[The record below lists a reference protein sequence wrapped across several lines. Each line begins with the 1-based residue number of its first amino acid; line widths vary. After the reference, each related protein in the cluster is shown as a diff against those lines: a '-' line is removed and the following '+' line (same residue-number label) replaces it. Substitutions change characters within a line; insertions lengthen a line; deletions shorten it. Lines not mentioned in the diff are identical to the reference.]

1 MSKIKTI
8 IDTLGGWKKAW
19 SLVKPSTS
27 TTVMAIVLFILVIF
41 FPENQWQSQGDKD
54 EASHPLFTQTQ
65 QVEENETT
73 SPPHTTTPTTEV
85 EDDTDSKET
94 ADTSVQDTPP
104 TSDMGND
111 DSYNDQG
118 NNGSYTPQPSQQE
131 SVHNTPDGTQ
141 DVEDD
146 TAGGYGDYNNRQDS
160 PSQDQEPTPEEDTPA
175 QNYNGEENINQ
186 Q

>member
-1 MSKIKTI
+1 MSYITKII
-8 IDTLGGWKKAW
+8 ETLGGWKKAW

-54 EASHPLFTQTQ
+54 EASHPLFTQNQ
-65 QVEENETT
+65 QVEEEKT
-73 SPPHTTTPTTEV
+73 SSTPHTTTPTTEV
-85 EDDTDSKET
+85 EDNTNNEET
-94 ADTSVQDTPP
+94 ADTSVEDTPP
-104 TSDMGND
+104 TSEVGND

-118 NNGSYTPQPSQQE
+118 NNESYAPHPSQQE

-141 DVEDD
+141 GAEDD
-146 TAGGYGDYNNRQDS
+146 TAGEHGDYNNRQDS
-160 PSQDQEPTPEEDTPA
+160 SSQDQEPAPEEDTPA
-175 QNYNGEENINQ
+175 QNYNGEENTNQ

>member
-1 MSKIKTI
+1 MSYITKII
-8 IDTLGGWKKAW
+8 ETLGGWKQAW

-41 FPENQWQSQGDKD
+41 FPENQWQSQEDKD

-65 QVEENETT
+65 QVEETETSSTPQETT
-73 SPPHTTTPTTEV
+73 TTQV
-85 EDDTDSKET
+85 EDDTNNEET
-94 ADTSVQDTPP
+94 DDTSVQN
-104 TSDMGND
+104 TSPASEAEND

-118 NNGSYTPQPSQQE
+118 SNESYAPQPSQQE

-141 DVEDD
+141 GVDD
-146 TAGGYGDYNNRQDS
+146 TAHGYSDYNNGQNI
-160 PSQDQEPTPEEDTPA
+160 PSQDQEPAPEEAPA
-175 QNYNGEENINQ
+175 QNYNGEGINNQ

>member
-1 MSKIKTI
+1 MSYITKII
-8 IDTLGGWKKAW
+8 ETLGGWKQAW

-41 FPENQWQSQGDKD
+41 FPEHQWQSQEDKD

-65 QVEENETT
+65 QVEENETSST
-73 SPPHTTTPTTEV
+73 PQETTTTQV
-85 EDDTDSKET
+85 EDDTNNEES

-104 TSDMGND
+104 TSEVEND

-118 NNGSYTPQPSQQE
+118 SNESYAPQPSQQE
-131 SVHNTPDGTQ
+131 SVHNDPNGTQ
-141 DVEDD
+141 GVDD
-146 TAGGYGDYNNRQDS
+146 TTDGYSGYNNRQDA
-160 PSQDQEPTPEEDTPA
+160 PSQDQEPAPEEDTPA
-175 QNYNGEENINQ
+175 QNYNGEENTNQ